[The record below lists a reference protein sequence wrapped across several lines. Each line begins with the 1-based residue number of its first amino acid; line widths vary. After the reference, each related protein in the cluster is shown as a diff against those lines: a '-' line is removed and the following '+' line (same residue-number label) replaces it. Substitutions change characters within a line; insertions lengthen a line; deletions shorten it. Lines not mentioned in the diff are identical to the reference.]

1 MVAGAVLPLAF
12 APFDY
17 TLIAVLSPAVL
28 FYAWSDADRRQAVG
42 YGLAYGIGMFGT
54 GASWVHVSINEFGHT
69 NLFVSVPLTALFVLA
84 LAALPAVT
92 GYLLARWFPARKM
105 LELLLVMPALWVLQE
120 WVRGW
125 YFTGFPWLYLGYTQV
140 DSSVITL
147 APITGI
153 YGVSTY
159 VALLAALLAGAV
171 RFAGMQRVLCVS
183 VMVLLYVVIQ
193 ALPAVEWT
201 QPAGRTLQVSLVQG
215 NISQHDK
222 WKKEF
227 RQPTLELYRNLS
239 KRHWHSDVIVWPET
253 AVPALLHDVK
263 KGYISKLA
271 QEARQHGSV
280 IIAGIPIRDEATR
293 RYYNSVIAF
302 GSLSGSST
310 RELAY
315 YHKSHLVPFGEY
327 MPFTELLRGLVAFF
341 NLPMSNFSAGEPRQA
356 PFDTAA
362 GKISASVCYEIAFA
376 GEMIRRTPAA
386 DLLVNVSNDA
396 WFGKSVA
403 PNQHLQIARV
413 RAVET
418 GRPILRATNTGIT
431 AIIDHLGRLTAM
443 SPPFRLDVL
452 EGRVQPRTGM
462 TPYARTGN
470 SPVLLFLAGLLVLL
484 RLTRAKNRQ

>member
-1 MVAGAVLPLAF
+1 MAAGAVLPLAF

-28 FYAWSDADRRQAVG
+28 FYVWYDADRRQAGG

-69 NLFVSVPLTALFVLA
+69 NLYVSVPLTALFVLA

-92 GYLLARWFPARKM
+92 GYLLARYYPARRMPK
-105 LELLLVMPALWVLQE
+105 LLLVVPALWVLQE

-140 DSSVITL
+140 DSSVTAL

-153 YGVSTY
+153 YGVSTC
-159 VALLAALLAGAV
+159 VALLAALLAGTV
-171 RFAGMQRVLCVS
+171 RFAGMQRALCVS
-183 VMVLLYVVIQ
+183 VMVLLFVAIQ
-193 ALPAVEWT
+193 ALPVVEWT
-201 QPAGRTLQVSLVQG
+201 QPAGRALQVSLVQG
-215 NISQHDK
+215 NVSQHDK

-227 RQPTLELYRNLS
+227 RQPTLELYSSLS
-239 KRHWHSDVIVWPET
+239 RRHWHSDVIVWPET

-263 KGYISKLA
+263 NGYISKLA
-271 QEARQHGSV
+271 QEARQHGSL
-280 IIAGIPIRDEATR
+280 IIAGIPVKDEATR

-302 GSLSGSST
+302 GNLSQST
-310 RELAY
+310 SGELAY

-341 NLPMSNFSAGEPRQA
+341 NLPMSNFSAGESRQA

-362 GKISASVCYEIAFA
+362 GKIAASVCYEIAF
-376 GEMIRRTPAA
+376 GEEMIRRTPAA

-396 WFGKSVA
+396 WFGRSVA
-403 PNQHLQIARV
+403 PYQHLQIARI

-431 AIIDHLGRLTAM
+431 AIIDHLGRLTAI
-443 SPPFRLDVL
+443 SPSFRLDVL
-452 EGRVQPRTGM
+452 EGKVQPRTGM

-470 SPVLLFLAGLLVLL
+470 IPILLFLAGLLVIV
-484 RLTRAKNRQ
+484 RLTLPANRQ